1 MLKRFRY
8 FNFYVNLKKC
18 EFFIIKIEFLN
29 FIIFI
34 DNILINKRK
43 IKAI

>member
-1 MLKRFRY
+1 MFKKLYRFNLY
-8 FNFYVNLKKC
+8 MNLKKC

-34 DNILINKRK
+34 NNVLINKRK
-43 IKAI
+43 IKTI